1 MASFLHTAF
10 IFSSGFIFTGPEKA
24 ELYTEEGQCL
34 SWHMVTK
41 HSLYGGLVSL
51 FKAGL
56 ESIGL

>member
-10 IFSSGFIFTGPEKA
+10 IFSAGFIFTGPEKA
-24 ELYTEEGQCL
+24 ELYIEEEQCF

-41 HSLYGGLVSL
+41 YSLYGGLVSL

-56 ESIGL
+56 ENVGL